1 MDVFAGMADD
11 MKDFKSLMDTTSEA
25 DMNVLYERFDGFYRY
40 IKVLEN
46 VARGIDSGDIRVP

>member
-25 DMNVLYERFDGFYRY
+25 DMNALYERFDGFYRY